1 MSNAGT
7 SVDSGESFFEFLGDE
22 HNEDRCLSC
31 DDIDCEIMFAQTQE
45 MLDAVLQY
53 HASNDH
59 DAPTIQCTQAAPKK
73 TWKPT
78 KALMWTD
85 DGGS

>member
-1 MSNAGT
+1 MLVPVLIVANP
-7 SVDSGESFFEFLGDE
+7 FLSSRVMNTMRIDA
-22 HNEDRCLSC
+22 LSC

-85 DGGS
+85 DDGS